1 MNLGKTGVILS
12 IFLISFPFFSS
23 LIFAQVNYPEFP
35 FQTWFSPEALAKF
48 LGVPAEWLVIP
59 RVIYYVLV
67 PFIVA
72 VTVTYGILTELKI
85 FRGYNKGKI
94 NIILAVAMAFLLLP
108 SGILTTIV
116 TYFYAANTFI
126 GLIGFGILFLFG
138 VIMWVYGTG
147 HRIWGEYGSAKGMAK
162 DIQDLNKQIRD
173 VQKQISNYQAIK
185 RDPGVPATQ
194 YPAIDQQIGKLQDRL
209 ATLQAQRA
217 DMHQKLQGI

>member
-12 IFLISFPFFSS
+12 IFLISFPLFSS
-23 LIFAQVNYPEFP
+23 LIFAQANYPEFP

-59 RVIYYVLV
+59 RVIYYVIV

-147 HRIWGEYGSAKGMAK
+147 HKIWGEQMPEHIRLRGNLRSEMAYLDEEIVK
-162 DIQDLNKQIRD
+162 KKVDLA
-173 VQKQISNYQAIK
+173 QAIAAK
-185 RDPGVPATQ
+185 SETNAE
-194 YPAIDQQIGKLQDRL
+194 KLQNEIDELDTRKENV
-209 ATLQAQRA
+209 RRR
-217 DMHQKLQGI
+217 LQGLHNVM

>member
-1 MNLGKTGVILS
+1 MNLKKTGVILS

-48 LGVPAEWLVIP
+48 LGVPADWLVIP
-59 RVIYYVLV
+59 RVIYYVIV

-94 NIILAVAMAFLLLP
+94 NIILSVAMAFLLLP
-108 SGILTTIV
+108 SGILSLIV
-116 TYFYAANTFI
+116 SYFYAANTFI

-147 HRIWGEYGSAKGMAK
+147 HRIWGEQVPESVKLRG
-162 DIQDLNKQIRD
+162 DLRKQIAFLSEEIENRKNRMAEASARRNRGE
-173 VQKQISNYQAIK
+173 VQRLQ
-185 RDPGVPATQ
+185 T
-194 YPAIDQQIGKLQDRL
+194 KLQNLENEREKLRRRL
-209 ATLQAQRA
+209 VGLEDVAPT
-217 DMHQKLQGI
+217 